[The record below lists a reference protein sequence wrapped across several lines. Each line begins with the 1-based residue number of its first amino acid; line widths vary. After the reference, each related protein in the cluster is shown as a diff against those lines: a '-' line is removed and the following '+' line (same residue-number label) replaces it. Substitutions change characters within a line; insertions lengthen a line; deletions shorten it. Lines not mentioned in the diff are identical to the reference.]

1 MNNTYLNK
9 KSFEDL
15 ILEYLVEEIKKEN
28 NEERFKNKLQIYNK
42 DANIEVS

>member
-42 DANIEVS
+42 DDNIEVS